1 MNAVFLDLRKAFDTV
16 SHKKFLR
23 LMRVKG
29 APEEW
34 VMQLGKM
41 LAGRRM
47 KLFDALINLEV
58 GTAQGSPIS
67 PLLFI
72 LFMNPLI
79 ERLRACRGVQFA
91 AQAFIRCLLF
101 ADDVCLTVESLE
113 DLAQMLRICEEWAQ
127 EFGMSFNASKSEI
140 IQLAGRIPEVR
151 PQVLLG
157 GQAIPWKIEVKYLG
171 VPIMEGRRRRVPMPL
186 ARLWGCYHRIKRVLD
201 PRLPLPLKDQILMIN
216 TDI

>member
-1 MNAVFLDLRKAFDTV
+1 MNSFFAKLYEKMLEIRGQTMVEDDVLKISVEQGGFMPRRSTLDSIFILESLRDSKIKHHKTLYAVFLDLRKAFDTV
-16 SHKKFLR
+16 SHKKFLL
-23 LMRVKG
+23 LMRARG
-29 APEEW
+29 APEAW

-101 ADDVCLTVESLE
+101 ADDVCLTVES
-113 DLAQMLRICEEWAQ
+113 M
-127 EFGMSFNASKSEI
+127 
-140 IQLAGRIPEVR
+140 
-151 PQVLLG
+151 G
-157 GQAIPWKIEVKYLG
+157 GGSGWDVAHL
-171 VPIMEGRRRRVPMPL
+171 
-186 ARLWGCYHRIKRVLD
+186 
-201 PRLPLPLKDQILMIN
+201 
-216 TDI
+216 